1 MSKEQGCSVGPL
13 SCLLHVETEQSD
25 KRLGGVALL
34 TPSQCLRLPAT
45 CGRFSKQEAGVPVAA
60 PVQRARS
67 GRCECARVASRRAN
81 AGTNTHS
88 FITPFKFTESSPALP
103 LSTKIKTR
111 QENTEVITAS
121 AFELESGTR
130 SSVIFV
136 SNHSTRRD
144 EVIGNQVIAR
154 FTTGYRCFSSSR
166 PKLKHQLVQ
175 ILLQCLLTTMLQWLE
190 TASIRFLL
198 ARKIFLAAV
207 RRAATHR

>member
-1 MSKEQGCSVGPL
+1 MGF
-13 SCLLHVETEQSD
+13 
-25 KRLGGVALL
+25 ALR
-34 TPSQCLRLPAT
+34 TPSQCLRLPAS

-67 GRCECARVASRRAN
+67 GRCECARVASRRVN

-88 FITPFKFTESSPALP
+88 FITPFKFTESSTALP

-130 SSVIFV
+130 SCVIFA

-154 FTTGYRCFSSSR
+154 FTTGYRCFSPSR

-175 ILLQCLLTTMLQWLE
+175 ILFQWLLTTMLQWLE
-190 TASIRFLL
+190 IRVSLQSGFCWREKYFWQLL
-198 ARKIFLAAV
+198 G
-207 RRAATHR
+207 